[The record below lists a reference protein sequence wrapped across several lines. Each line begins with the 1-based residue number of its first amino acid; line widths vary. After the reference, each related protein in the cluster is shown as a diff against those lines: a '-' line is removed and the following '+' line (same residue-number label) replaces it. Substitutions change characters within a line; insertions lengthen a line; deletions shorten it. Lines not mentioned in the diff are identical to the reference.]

1 MQLETTRHP
10 EQDAPASRLALTRAA
25 PSDQAVDHDAAGT
38 ALDGV
43 AEAFLQ
49 IHKHFEHI
57 AALAET
63 DGSNMMWALDGAAA
77 AFLQVHEH
85 FDLLARPSPLHGG
98 KGRAAALSGLAEAFD
113 RLHQHFDFIASSEE
127 AGSAKVAPPS

>member
-1 MQLETTRHP
+1 MQIETTGHLER
-10 EQDAPASRLALTRAA
+10 DAPPLRLALSRAA
-25 PSDQAVDHDAAGT
+25 PTDKAADHDAAGR

-49 IHKHFEHI
+49 IHKHFEYI
-57 AALAET
+57 AELAEI
-63 DGSNMMWALDGAAA
+63 DGSEMMWALDGAAA

-85 FDLLARPSPLHGG
+85 FDLLARPAPLHGG

-113 RLHQHFDFIASSEE
+113 RLHQHFDLIAAS
-127 AGSAKVAPPS
+127 GSAKAAPAS